1 MNYNVAD
8 IPADQLTLVIYAFAG
23 VSASGECVSI
33 NAADDS
39 INFPQL
45 LQLKQEHPKLPT
57 LISIGGAAN
66 STHFPTTARNEE
78 SREKFARSCI
88 QFMKQHGFDGIDID
102 WEYPNGNDK
111 GKFTALLTELRR
123 HLNVQ
128 GTKDNRQYLLT
139 IAAPASPSHYANL
152 DLTRIH
158 PLVDWINLM
167 SYDFTVVS
175 SSDTDFV
182 APMMP
187 YDVTVS
193 EKHATSN
200 VNLRYKLTYKR
211 VCPLGQDGR
220 HNGWYIRHRRG
231 RGRKARP
238 KWALGSFWW
247 RETNRVARRP
257 WRGFERARPTS
268 RQIPFRGGH
277 PTAAVR
283 DHVRRPRDDDSQS
296 RLDDEGQANG
306 SSRRTPRR
314 GRHAFSVR
322 RG

>member
-1 MNYNVAD
+1 
-8 IPADQLTLVIYAFAG
+8 
-23 VSASGECVSI
+23 
-33 NAADDS
+33 
-39 INFPQL
+39 
-45 LQLKQEHPKLPT
+45 
-57 LISIGGAAN
+57 
-66 STHFPTTARNEE
+66 
-78 SREKFARSCI
+78 
-88 QFMKQHGFDGIDID
+88 MKQHGFDGIDID

-200 VNLRYKLTYKR
+200 VDSAVQAYLQAG
-211 VCPLGQDGR
+211 VPAG
-220 HNGWYIRHRRG
+220 
-231 RGRKARP
+231 
-238 KWALGSFWW
+238 
-247 RETNRVARRP
+247 ARR
-257 WRGFERARPTS
+257 
-268 RQIPFRGGH
+268 
-277 PTAAVR
+277 
-283 DHVRRPRDDDSQS
+283 
-296 RLDDEGQANG
+296 
-306 SSRRTPRR
+306 SS
-314 GRHAFSVR
+314 
-322 RG
+322 